1 MFSFIYDKVL
11 HKGACIS
18 KIHAHTANTPLTSSM
33 SVQKGKKKASLA
45 LFSYNSVAKK
55 KYRRNI
61 FPLLPTSTL
70 RGIESCCIQMNEA
83 QPAVTAKSVSLAA
96 IYQSLLAL
104 A

>member
-55 KYRRNI
+55 KIQTQHIPIITHFNLERNRK
-61 FPLLPTSTL
+61 LLHSNE
-70 RGIESCCIQMNEA
+70 RGATCCDSQIC
-83 QPAVTAKSVSLAA
+83 
-96 IYQSLLAL
+96 
-104 A
+104 